1 MDIEVDKI
9 QYILECTVNQIVLC
23 FLALFT
29 RKLCDSLSLKQFDL
43 SDLSSS
49 MKKMGSISK
58 PQKS

>member
-23 FLALFT
+23 FLSLFT